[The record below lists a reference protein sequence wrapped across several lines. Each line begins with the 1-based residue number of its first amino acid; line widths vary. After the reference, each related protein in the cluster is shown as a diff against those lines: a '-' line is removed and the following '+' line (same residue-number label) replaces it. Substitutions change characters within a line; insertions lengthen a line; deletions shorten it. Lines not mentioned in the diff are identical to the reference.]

1 MSVLDARTSSKIAGF
16 GLVCAFFVAMLHV
29 PQPVPV
35 DSSTSAWWLFH
46 LTAGTFGRLG
56 VPFYF
61 VASGFFLARHFSE
74 PSWWR
79 REIAKRLSSL
89 LVPFVLWL
97 ALWNAA
103 EGVLAVLSNYRSGAN
118 LIDGLPSGWVL
129 LTRLGI
135 NPFDYPSDIPLWF
148 VRSLLLYVAASC
160 VLLPAL
166 KKARLLLPAVVLI
179 LSAALRLVDGGSD
192 ACRFLSRFVS
202 LHGLFYF
209 LVGASLSLGILR
221 MPVRNAFLAIFCVAG
236 VIGLFA
242 SQFLAAHN
250 VVWWGVLHE
259 FSLPFALLSAWLV
272 FPHVAWP
279 SSLTSLTFPVYVLHV
294 FAIRALD
301 IAMYGDMSCFGL
313 GLKFIVV
320 CVVSL
325 LAAAMSR
332 RCLPRF
338 HSFAFGG
345 R

>member
-1 MSVLDARTSSKIAGF
+1 MPALDVRTSSKIAGF
-16 GLVCAFFVAMLHV
+16 GLVCAFFVVMLHV
-29 PQPVPV
+29 PQPLPV
-35 DSSTSAWWLFH
+35 DSSSSAWWLVH

-61 VASGFFLARHFSE
+61 VASGFFLARHSAE

-79 REIAKRLSSL
+79 RETVKRLSSL
-89 LVPFVLWL
+89 MVPFVLWL
-97 ALWNAA
+97 TLWNVA
-103 EGVLAVLSNYRSGAN
+103 EGVLAVLSNFRSGAN
-118 LIDGLPSGWVL
+118 LIDGLPYGWAL

-135 NPFDYPSDIPLWF
+135 DPFDYPSDIPLWF

-160 VLLPAL
+160 VLIPAL
-166 KKARLLLPAVVLI
+166 KKAGFVLPAAVLI
-179 LSAALRLVDGGSD
+179 LSAALRLADGSSD
-192 ACRFLSRFVS
+192 VCRFLSRFVS

-209 LVGASLSLGILR
+209 LVGASLSLGVLR
-221 MPVRNAFLAIFCVAG
+221 MPAKNAFWAIFCAAG
-236 VIGLFA
+236 VVGLFA
-242 SQFLAAHN
+242 SQFLAACN
-250 VVWWGVLHE
+250 VSWWGVLHE
-259 FSLPFALLSAWLV
+259 FSLPFALLAAWRV

-294 FAIRALD
+294 FVIRALD
-301 IAMYGDMSCFGL
+301 IAMYGDMSCPGL
-313 GLKFIVV
+313 VLKFIVV